1 MAPSP
6 EIAAEVAQFS
16 YEQARAELVELVRK
30 LEGGQVPLA
39 ETIGLWERGE
49 ALAAHCRSWLDDA
62 QTRLEAATAG
72 QQA

>member
-6 EIAAEVAQFS
+6 EIAAEVAQLS

>member
-1 MAPSP
+1 MVASP
-6 EIAAEVAQFS
+6 DVAAEVGQLS

-30 LEGGQVPLA
+30 LESGQVPLA

-49 ALAAHCRSWLDDA
+49 ALTAHCRSWLDDA

-72 QQA
+72 Q